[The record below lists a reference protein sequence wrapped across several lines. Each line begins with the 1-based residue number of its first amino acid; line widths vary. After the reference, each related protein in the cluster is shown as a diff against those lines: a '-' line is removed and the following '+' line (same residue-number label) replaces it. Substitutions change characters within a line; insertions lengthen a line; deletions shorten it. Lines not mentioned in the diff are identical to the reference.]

1 MCQSLMKIG
10 LQMKHGHKQ
19 INNLVH
25 FSTNIH
31 NDTRKL
37 NINGIFTICMIDKVI
52 ILFATFLRNENV
64 IRQFLKHIFQKSS
77 VPSLPSD

>member
-37 NINGIFTICMIDKVI
+37 NINGIFTICMIDSHHFVCY
-52 ILFATFLRNENV
+52 
-64 IRQFLKHIFQKSS
+64 IFKKMKM
-77 VPSLPSD
+77 LLDNF

>member
-1 MCQSLMKIG
+1 
-10 LQMKHGHKQ
+10 MKHGHKQ

-37 NINGIFTICMIDKVI
+37 NINGIFTICMIDSHHFVCY
-52 ILFATFLRNENV
+52 
-64 IRQFLKHIFQKSS
+64 IFKKMKM
-77 VPSLPSD
+77 LLDNF